1 MPNFEQCDRPV
12 NHQKQ
17 FSGGG
22 FFFVHS
28 LERTVSFERKERDVP
43 KKVFNAAVLVHSV
56 YYWILK
62 FGIQFQLK
70 FIYSEKATKF
80 CEIFPFVLYSAS
92 QK

>member
-1 MPNFEQCDRPV
+1 MVDYYNVFYEAMKKIQVRKQIWFYFETWCYAQIYLVFMPNFEQCDRPV

-56 YYWILK
+56 
-62 FGIQFQLK
+62 
-70 FIYSEKATKF
+70 
-80 CEIFPFVLYSAS
+80 
-92 QK
+92 